1 MRISSSDK
9 RMRRVGLLLLLM
21 VGVVDAAELRNIDVD
36 RIDRRYVLTSEV
48 WFDTNVEAI
57 YAVFLDYDLTSRFS
71 SFIVESRNLEPD
83 AAGQRRFYIRNH
95 GCVWFFCRSF
105 ERSGYVE
112 HEPFVVI
119 RSIADAEIS
128 DFHSSLESW
137 RFQSDGTGTLVVY
150 EFDFEPKF
158 WIPPLIGPYVLKRK
172 LQNDSARALD
182 RIEAIAQD
190 KE

>member
-1 MRISSSDK
+1 
-9 RMRRVGLLLLLM
+9 MRRACLLLLLM
-21 VGVVDAAELRNIDVD
+21 AGVANAAELRNIDID
-36 RIDRRYVLTSEV
+36 RIDRRYVLKSEV

-57 YAVFLDYDLTSRFS
+57 YAVFLNYDLTSRFS

-105 ERSGYVE
+105 ERSGHIE
-112 HEPFVVI
+112 HEPFVII

-137 RFQSDGTGTLVVY
+137 RFRPDGSGTLVVY

-158 WIPPLIGPYVLKRK
+158 WIPPLIGPYVLQRK
-172 LQNDSARALD
+172 LQNDSAGALD
-182 RIEAIAQD
+182 RIEAIAQGL
-190 KE
+190 EQ

>member
-1 MRISSSDK
+1 
-9 RMRRVGLLLLLM
+9 MRRACLLLSLI
-21 VGVVDAAELRNIDVD
+21 VGVVDAAELRNIEVD
-36 RIDRRYVLTSEV
+36 RVARRYVLTSEV

-57 YAVFLDYDLTSRFS
+57 YAVFLNYDLTSQFS
-71 SFIVESRNLEPD
+71 SFIVESRNLE
-83 AAGQRRFYIRNH
+83 ANALGQRRFYIRNH

-105 ERSGYVE
+105 ERSGRIE
-112 HEPFVVI
+112 HEPFVII

-158 WIPPLIGPYVLKRK
+158 WIPPLIGPYVLQRK
-172 LQNDSARALD
+172 LLNDSAGALD
-182 RIEAIAQD
+182 RIEAIAQGQ
-190 KE
+190 EQ